1 MSKKVSKK
9 DLSPETRAIINSQV
23 TRRGFLTGAGGIGVA
38 SFLGLSMAELN
49 AASTSGSVRWA
60 NWGYYID
67 FDEKSSKYPT
77 LEAFTKKTGIKVT
90 YQEAI
95 DDNDTFSAKVSP
107 QLKLK
112 KDIGYDL
119 VTPTEWMAARW
130 IASGFTKKFDV
141 ANIPNKKNVIDLLA
155 NRPLDPKREQTL
167 PYAGIIAGVAWNKKK
182 TPAGFKT
189 MDQVFDKKYKGK
201 RQILVLSEMRDT
213 IGLIMMWQG
222 VDIGGKFT
230 EAQFMNAV
238 NKFDQLIKDGYIGQ
252 IKGQSY
258 AQDLQSGNVSHV
270 IGWSGDIAQL
280 NLQVGSDQFG
290 FAVPESGGTFSS
302 DNFLIPSTAK
312 NQANAEKLINYYY
325 DPVVAAKLS
334 AYINYVCPVKGAQ
347 EEMAKFNL
355 KQSKNP
361 LIFPTAD
368 TFKKLQVFR
377 GLTPSEQLKFSTAF
391 QKVSGNGQ

>member
-1 MSKKVSKK
+1 MSKKVSNKEN
-9 DLSPETRAIINSQV
+9 LSSEARAIVDSPV

-90 YQEAI
+90 YQESI

-325 DPVVAAKLS
+325 DPAVAAKLS

-391 QKVSGNGQ
+391 QKVSGNG

>member
-1 MSKKVSKK
+1 MSKESS
-9 DLSPETRAIINSQV
+9 LSPEAKSV
-23 TRRGFLTGAGGIGVA
+23 LGAMVSRRGLLAGAGG
-38 SFLGLSMAELN
+38 LG
-49 AASTSGSVRWA
+49 AASLVGLNVSEATAAQSGGTLRWA

-67 FDEKSSKYPT
+67 FDEKTKKYPT

-90 YQEAI
+90 YQESI
-95 DDNDTFSAKVSP
+95 DDNDTFTAKVSP

-130 IASGFTKKFDV
+130 IASGFSKKFDDK
-141 ANIPNKKNVIDLLA
+141 NIPNKKNVIDLLA

-182 TPAGFKT
+182 VPAGFKT
-189 MDQVFDKKYKGK
+189 MDQVFDKKYRGK

-222 VDIGGKFT
+222 VNVAGKFT

-238 NKFDQLIKDGYIGQ
+238 NKFDQLVKEGYIGQ

-258 AQDLQSGNVSHV
+258 AQDLQAGNVSHV

-280 NLQVGSDQFG
+280 NLQVGSEQFG

-302 DNFLIPSTAK
+302 DNFMIPVTAK
-312 NQANAEKLINYYY
+312 NQANAEALMNYYY
-325 DPVVAAKLS
+325 DPAVAARLS

-347 EEMAKFNL
+347 DEMAKFNV
-355 KQSKNP
+355 KQSKNT
-361 LIFPTAD
+361 LIFPTPD

-391 QKVSGNGQ
+391 QKVSGNG

>member
-1 MSKKVSKK
+1 MDHSIPPDNTSALSSEVSR
-9 DLSPETRAIINSQV
+9 RALIA
-23 TRRGFLTGAGGIGVA
+23 GASGIG
-38 SFLGLSMAELN
+38 
-49 AASTSGSVRWA
+49 AASLFGANLVSAEAASAAASGTVRWA

-67 FDEKSSKYPT
+67 FDEKTNKYPT

-95 DDNDTFSAKVSP
+95 DDNDTFTAKVSP
-107 QLKLK
+107 QLRLK

-130 IASGFTKKFDV
+130 IASGFTKKFNV

-182 TPAGFKT
+182 NAAGFKT

-222 VDIGGKFT
+222 VDISGNFT
-230 EAQFMNAV
+230 ENQFMNAV
-238 NKFDQLIKDGYIGQ
+238 NKFEQLVKDGYIGQ

-258 AQDLQSGNVSHV
+258 AQDLQAGNVSHV

-302 DNFLIPSTAK
+302 DNLMIPSTAK
-312 NQANAEKLINYYY
+312 NQAGAEALINYYY
-325 DPVVAAKLS
+325 DPAVAAQLS

-347 EEMAKFNL
+347 EAMAKIDA
-355 KQSKNP
+355 KQAKNE
-361 LIFPTAD
+361 LIFPTSS
-368 TFKKLQVFR
+368 TFKKLKVFR
-377 GLTPSEQLKFSTAF
+377 GLTPAEQLKFSTAF
-391 QKVSGNGQ
+391 QKVSGNG

>member
-9 DLSPETRAIINSQV
+9 DLSPEARAIINSQV

-325 DPVVAAKLS
+325 DPAVAAKLS

-391 QKVSGNGQ
+391 QKVSGNG

>member
-1 MSKKVSKK
+1 MSSKSSAEQQYILATK
-9 DLSPETRAIINSQV
+9 LS
-23 TRRGFLTGAGGIGVA
+23 RRGLLASAGGVGAALSLDLFSAQSAQAAGGVI
-38 SFLGLSMAELN
+38 
-49 AASTSGSVRWA
+49 RWA

-67 FDEKSSKYPT
+67 FDEKTKKYPT

-95 DDNDTFSAKVSP
+95 DDNDTFTAKVTP

-112 KDIGYDL
+112 RDIGYDL

-130 IASGFTKKFDV
+130 IASGFTRKFDS
-141 ANIPNKKNVIDLLA
+141 ANVPNKKNVIDLLA
-155 NRPLDPKREQTL
+155 KRPFDVRREQSL

-182 TPAGFKT
+182 VPNGFKS
-189 MDQVFDKKYKGK
+189 MDQVFDKKFKGK

-222 VDIGGKFT
+222 VNIESSFT
-230 EAQFMNAV
+230 ETQFMNAV
-238 NKFDQLIKDGYIGQ
+238 NKFEQLVKDGYIGQ

-258 AQDLQSGNVSHV
+258 AQDLQAGNVSHV

-312 NQANAEKLINYYY
+312 NSANAEQLINYFYE
-325 DPVVAAKLS
+325 PAVAARLS

-347 EEMAKFNL
+347 DEMAKINP
-355 KQSKNP
+355 KQAKNE
-361 LIFPTAD
+361 LIFPTD
-368 TFKKLQVFR
+368 QTFKKLKVFR

-391 QKVSGNGQ
+391 QKVAGNG

>member
-1 MSKKVSKK
+1 MSKESS
-9 DLSPETRAIINSQV
+9 LSPEAKSV
-23 TRRGFLTGAGGIGVA
+23 LGAMVSRRGLLAGAGG
-38 SFLGLSMAELN
+38 LG
-49 AASTSGSVRWA
+49 AASLVGLNVSEATAAQSGGTLRWA

-67 FDEKSSKYPT
+67 FDEKTKKYPT

-90 YQEAI
+90 YQESI
-95 DDNDTFSAKVSP
+95 DDNDTFTAKVSP

-130 IASGFTKKFDV
+130 IASGFTKKFDDK
-141 ANIPNKKNVIDLLA
+141 NIPNKKNVIDLLA

-167 PYAGIIAGVAWNKKK
+167 PYAGIIAGIAWNKKK
-182 TPAGFKT
+182 VPAGFKT

-222 VDIGGKFT
+222 VNVAGKFT

-238 NKFDQLIKDGYIGQ
+238 NKFDQLVQEGYIGQ

-258 AQDLQSGNVSHV
+258 AQDLQAGNVSHV

-280 NLQVGSDQFG
+280 NLQVGSEQFG

-302 DNFLIPSTAK
+302 DNFMIPVTAK
-312 NQANAEKLINYYY
+312 NQANAEALMNYYY
-325 DPVVAAKLS
+325 DPAIAARLS

-347 EEMAKFNL
+347 EEMAKFNV
-355 KQSKNP
+355 KQSKNT
-361 LIFPTAD
+361 LIFPTPD

-391 QKVSGNGQ
+391 QKVSGNG

>member
-1 MSKKVSKK
+1 MSKESS
-9 DLSPETRAIINSQV
+9 LSPEARSVLGAMVS
-23 TRRGFLTGAGGIGVA
+23 RRGVLAGAGGLGVA
-38 SFLGLSMAELN
+38 SLLGIYFSEAS
-49 AASTSGSVRWA
+49 AAQSGGTLRWA

-67 FDEKSSKYPT
+67 FDEKTKKYPT

-95 DDNDTFSAKVSP
+95 DDNDTFTAKVSP

-141 ANIPNKKNVIDLLA
+141 KNIPNKKNVIDLLA

-182 TPAGFKT
+182 VPAGFKT

-222 VDIGGKFT
+222 VNIGGKFT

-238 NKFDQLIKDGYIGQ
+238 NKFEQLVKDGFIGQ

-258 AQDLQSGNVSHV
+258 AQDLQAGNVSHV

-302 DNFLIPSTAK
+302 DNFMIPSTAK
-312 NQANAEKLINYYY
+312 NQANAEALINYYY
-325 DPVVAAKLS
+325 DPAVAARLS
-334 AYINYVCPVKGAQ
+334 SYINYVCPVKGAQ
-347 EEMAKFNL
+347 EEMAKFDA
-355 KQSKNP
+355 KQSKNT
-361 LIFPTAD
+361 LIFPTAE

-391 QKVSGNGQ
+391 QKVSGNG

>member
-1 MSKKVSKK
+1 MSKKVSNKENS
-9 DLSPETRAIINSQV
+9 SPEVRAIVDSQV
-23 TRRGFLTGAGGIGVA
+23 SRRTLFAGAGGIGVA
-38 SFLGLSMAELN
+38 SLLGLNLSEAS
-49 AASTSGSVRWA
+49 AATTGGTVRWA

-67 FDEKSSKYPT
+67 FDEKTNKYPT
-77 LEAFTKKTGIKVT
+77 IEAFTKKTGIKVT

-95 DDNDTFSAKVSP
+95 DDNDTFTAKVSP

-130 IASGFTKKFDV
+130 IASGFTTKFNV
-141 ANIPNKKNVIDLLA
+141 ANIPNKKNVIDILA

-167 PYAGIIAGVAWNKKK
+167 PYAGIIAGIAWNKKK
-182 TPAGFKT
+182 VPGGFQT

-222 VDIGGKFT
+222 VDIAGKFT

-238 NKFDQLIKDGYIGQ
+238 NKFEQLVKDGYIGQ

-258 AQDLQSGNVSHV
+258 AQDLQAGNVSHV

-290 FAVPESGGTFSS
+290 FAVPDSGGTFSS
-302 DNFLIPSTAK
+302 DNFMIPSTAK
-312 NQANAEKLINYYY
+312 NQAGAEALINYYY
-325 DPVVAAKLS
+325 DPAVAARLS

-347 EEMAKFNL
+347 DEMAKFNA
-355 KQSKNP
+355 KQAKNP
-361 LIFPTAD
+361 LIFPTAA
-368 TFKKLQVFR
+368 TFSKLHVFR
-377 GLTPSEQLKFSTAF
+377 GLTPAEQLKFSTAF
-391 QKVSGNGQ
+391 QKVSGNG

>member
-9 DLSPETRAIINSQV
+9 DLSPEARAIINLQV
-23 TRRGFLTGAGGIGVA
+23 SRRALFTGAGGIGVA
-38 SFLGLSMAELN
+38 SLLGLNLSDAS
-49 AASTSGSVRWA
+49 AATSGGTVRWA

-67 FDEKSSKYPT
+67 FDEKTKNYPT

-95 DDNDTFSAKVSP
+95 DDNDTFTAKVSP

-130 IASGFTKKFDV
+130 IASGFTSKFDV
-141 ANIPNKKNVIDLLA
+141 KNIPNKKNVIDLLA

-182 TPAGFKT
+182 VPAGFKT

-222 VDIGGKFT
+222 VDIAGKFT
-230 EAQFMNAV
+230 DTQFMNAV
-238 NKFDQLIKDGYIGQ
+238 NKFEQLVKDGYIGQ

-258 AQDLQSGNVSHV
+258 AQDLQAGNVSHV

-280 NLQVGSDQFG
+280 NLQVGSEQFG
-290 FAVPESGGTFSS
+290 FAVPDSGGTFSS
-302 DNFLIPSTAK
+302 DNFMIPSTAK
-312 NQANAEKLINYYY
+312 NKAGAEALINYYY
-325 DPVVAAKLS
+325 DPAVAARLS
-334 AYINYVCPVKGAQ
+334 AYINYVCPVKGAY
-347 EEMAKFNL
+347 EEMAKFDP
-355 KQSKNP
+355 KQAKNT

-368 TFKKLQVFR
+368 TFKKLHIFR
-377 GLTPSEQLKFSTAF
+377 GLTPTEQLKYSTAF
-391 QKVSGNGQ
+391 QKVSGNG

>member
-1 MSKKVSKK
+1 VCSS
-9 DLSPETRAIINSQV
+9 DL
-23 TRRGFLTGAGGIGVA
+23 
-38 SFLGLSMAELN
+38 
-49 AASTSGSVRWA
+49 
-60 NWGYYID
+60 
-67 FDEKSSKYPT
+67 
-77 LEAFTKKTGIKVT
+77 
-90 YQEAI
+90 
-95 DDNDTFSAKVSP
+95 
-107 QLKLK
+107 
-112 KDIGYDL
+112 
-119 VTPTEWMAARW
+119 
-130 IASGFTKKFDV
+130 
-141 ANIPNKKNVIDLLA
+141 
-155 NRPLDPKREQTL
+155 
-167 PYAGIIAGVAWNKKK
+167 
-182 TPAGFKT
+182 
-189 MDQVFDKKYKGK
+189 
-201 RQILVLSEMRDT
+201 T

-312 NQANAEKLINYYY
+312 NQENAEKLINYYY
-325 DPVVAAKLS
+325 DPAVAAKLS

-391 QKVSGNGQ
+391 QKVSGNG

>member
-1 MSKKVSKK
+1 MSKESS
-9 DLSPETRAIINSQV
+9 LSPEAKSV
-23 TRRGFLTGAGGIGVA
+23 LGAMVSRRGLLAGAGGLGAA
-38 SFLGLSMAELN
+38 SLVGLNLSGAN
-49 AASTSGSVRWA
+49 AAQSGGTVRWA

-67 FDEKSSKYPT
+67 FDEKTKKYPT

-90 YQEAI
+90 YQESI
-95 DDNDTFSAKVSP
+95 DDNDTFTAKVSP

-130 IASGFTKKFDV
+130 IASGFSKKFDDK
-141 ANIPNKKNVIDLLA
+141 NIPNKKNVIDLLA

-182 TPAGFKT
+182 VPAGFKT

-222 VDIGGKFT
+222 VNVAGKFT

-238 NKFDQLIKDGYIGQ
+238 NKFDQLVKEGYIGQ

-258 AQDLQSGNVSHV
+258 AQDLQAGNVSHV

-280 NLQVGSDQFG
+280 NLQVGSEQFG

-302 DNFLIPSTAK
+302 DNFMIPVTAK
-312 NQANAEKLINYYY
+312 NQANAEALMNYYY
-325 DPVVAAKLS
+325 DPAVAARLS

-347 EEMAKFNL
+347 EEMAKFNV
-355 KQSKNP
+355 KQSKNT
-361 LIFPTAD
+361 LIFPTPD

-391 QKVSGNGQ
+391 QKVSGNG

>member
-1 MSKKVSKK
+1 MSKESS
-9 DLSPETRAIINSQV
+9 LSPEAKSV
-23 TRRGFLTGAGGIGVA
+23 LGAMVSRRGLLAGAGGIG
-38 SFLGLSMAELN
+38 
-49 AASTSGSVRWA
+49 AASLVGLNLSGASAAQSGGTVRWA

-67 FDEKSSKYPT
+67 FDEKTKKYPT
-77 LEAFTKKTGIKVT
+77 LETFTKKTGIKVT
-90 YQEAI
+90 YQESI
-95 DDNDTFSAKVSP
+95 DDNDTFTAKVSP

-130 IASGFTKKFDV
+130 IASGFSKKFDDK
-141 ANIPNKKNVIDLLA
+141 NIPNKKNVIDLLA

-182 TPAGFKT
+182 VPAGFKT

-222 VDIGGKFT
+222 VNVAGKFT

-238 NKFDQLIKDGYIGQ
+238 NKFDQLVKEGYIGQ

-258 AQDLQSGNVSHV
+258 AQDLQAGNVSHV

-280 NLQVGSDQFG
+280 NLQVGSEQFG

-302 DNFLIPSTAK
+302 DNFMIPVTAK
-312 NQANAEKLINYYY
+312 NQANAEALMNYYY
-325 DPVVAAKLS
+325 DPAVAARLS

-347 EEMAKFNL
+347 EEMAKFNV
-355 KQSKNP
+355 KQSKNT
-361 LIFPTAD
+361 LIFPTPD

-391 QKVSGNGQ
+391 QKVSGNG

>member
-1 MSKKVSKK
+1 MSKESS
-9 DLSPETRAIINSQV
+9 LSPEAKSV
-23 TRRGFLTGAGGIGVA
+23 LGAMVSRRGLLAGAGGIG
-38 SFLGLSMAELN
+38 
-49 AASTSGSVRWA
+49 AASLVGLNLSGASAAQSGGTVRWA

-67 FDEKSSKYPT
+67 FDEKTKKYPT

-90 YQEAI
+90 YQESI
-95 DDNDTFSAKVSP
+95 DDNDTFTAKVSP

-130 IASGFTKKFDV
+130 IASGFSKKFDDK
-141 ANIPNKKNVIDLLA
+141 NIPNKKNVIDLLA

-182 TPAGFKT
+182 VPAGFKT

-222 VDIGGKFT
+222 VNVAGKFT

-238 NKFDQLIKDGYIGQ
+238 NKFDQLVKEGYIGQ

-258 AQDLQSGNVSHV
+258 AQDLQAGNVSHV

-280 NLQVGSDQFG
+280 NLQVGSEQFG

-302 DNFLIPSTAK
+302 DNFMIPVTAK
-312 NQANAEKLINYYY
+312 NQANAEALMNYYY
-325 DPVVAAKLS
+325 DPAVAARLS

-347 EEMAKFNL
+347 EEMAKFNV
-355 KQSKNP
+355 KQSKNT
-361 LIFPTAD
+361 LIFPTPD

-391 QKVSGNGQ
+391 QKVSGNG

>member
-1 MSKKVSKK
+1 MSKESS
-9 DLSPETRAIINSQV
+9 LSPEARSVLGAMVS
-23 TRRGFLTGAGGIGVA
+23 RRGVLAGAGGLGVA
-38 SFLGLSMAELN
+38 SLLGINFSEAS
-49 AASTSGSVRWA
+49 AAQSGGTLRWA

-67 FDEKSSKYPT
+67 FDEKTKKYPT

-95 DDNDTFSAKVSP
+95 DDNDTFTAKVSP

-141 ANIPNKKNVIDLLA
+141 KNIPNKKNVIDLLA

-182 TPAGFKT
+182 VPAGFKT

-222 VDIGGKFT
+222 VNIGGKFT

-238 NKFDQLIKDGYIGQ
+238 NKFEQLVKDGFIGQ

-258 AQDLQSGNVSHV
+258 AQDLQAGNVSHV

-302 DNFLIPSTAK
+302 DNFMIPSTAK
-312 NQANAEKLINYYY
+312 NQANAEALINYYY
-325 DPVVAAKLS
+325 DPAVAARLS
-334 AYINYVCPVKGAQ
+334 SYINYVCPVKGAQ
-347 EEMAKFNL
+347 EEMAKFDA
-355 KQSKNP
+355 KQSKNT
-361 LIFPTAD
+361 LIFPTAE

-391 QKVSGNGQ
+391 QKVSGNG

>member
-391 QKVSGNGQ
+391 QKVSGNG